1 MSASNTRTSLAGK
14 VAVVT
19 GASSGIGE
27 GFARRLAAEGCKV
40 ALAARR
46 EDRLNNIVDELKQ
59 KGLTAMAVATDVS
72 SQDSVKSLFTS
83 VEAELGP
90 VDIVVNCAGV
100 MYFTLHRSQHWDEW
114 ERTIDINCKG
124 VVYTSGAVL
133 PSMLERKVGHI
144 INISSDAATTIFPAL
159 SVYNAS
165 KAFVHVFSKSLRGE
179 TVGTGIRVTE
189 LQPGDVGTDL
199 VVNNTDTDAAN
210 TIGVTI
216 GKTIDGGGDRNAVLD
231 VSDIVDAGVFA
242 LTAPPHVGVNEIL
255 IEPRNQMYGDPTAI
269 NATD

>member
-72 SQDSVKSLFTS
+72 SQDSVKSLFNN
-83 VEAELGP
+83 VETQLGP

-100 MYFTLHRSQHWDEW
+100 MYFTLHRSQHWD
-114 ERTIDINCKG
+114 
-124 VVYTSGAVL
+124 
-133 PSMLERKVGHI
+133 
-144 INISSDAATTIFPAL
+144 
-159 SVYNAS
+159 
-165 KAFVHVFSKSLRGE
+165 
-179 TVGTGIRVTE
+179 
-189 LQPGDVGTDL
+189 
-199 VVNNTDTDAAN
+199 
-210 TIGVTI
+210 
-216 GKTIDGGGDRNAVLD
+216 
-231 VSDIVDAGVFA
+231 
-242 LTAPPHVGVNEIL
+242 
-255 IEPRNQMYGDPTAI
+255 
-269 NATD
+269 